1 MESLFHGASVENMS
15 VHKDGFTIRSGGQE
29 LNAVVLAP
37 TSSNLSLDPDVVK
50 LANITDNPIKPS
62 GRITLTTETRNGAA
76 FSAILMS
83 SDLKF
88 SGITR
93 DNQGSIGAILEGGYI
108 LVNPGHGKIMNG
120 PLGTDGILTAY
131 TPDGTMLVVEGTH
144 GSINGNTIVHADT
157 PVTVLV
163 EGMRISFTAT
173 STTRIHVRTE
183 QRVRRVLLTGR
194 KSKTGVATT
203 EPVWYQQPFWKEM
216 ALLHLKSEKHLPYCC
231 LSV

>member
-1 MESLFHGASVENMS
+1 
-15 VHKDGFTIRSGGQE
+15 
-29 LNAVVLAP
+29 
-37 TSSNLSLDPDVVK
+37 
-50 LANITDNPIKPS
+50 
-62 GRITLTTETRNGAA
+62 
-76 FSAILMS
+76 
-83 SDLKF
+83 
-88 SGITR
+88 
-93 DNQGSIGAILEGGYI
+93 LEGGYI

-183 QRVRRVLLTGR
+183 QRVRRVLLNGKEIKNWSRNNRTGLV
-194 KSKTGVATT
+194 SAT
-203 EPVWYQQPFWKEM
+203 
-216 ALLHLKSEKHLPYCC
+216 LPEGNGTITFEE
-231 LSV
+231 